1 MQNTKLMLAAVG
13 TFLITWALLGLIGY
27 LLSDSIS
34 YKECMTDEVTIFVMV
49 VFGWIPSTLVC
60 IDLLDKSC

>member
-1 MQNTKLMLAAVG
+1 MENTKLMLAAIG
-13 TFLITWALLGLIGY
+13 TFLITWAFLGLIGY
-27 LLSDSIS
+27 LLSNDVS

-49 VFGWIPSTLVC
+49 VFGWVPSTLVC

>member
-1 MQNTKLMLAAVG
+1 MQNTKLMLAAVI
-13 TFLITWALLGLIGY
+13 TFLITWVLLGLIGY
-27 LLSDSIS
+27 LLSNDVS

-49 VFGWIPSTLVC
+49 VFGWVPSTLVC

>member
-1 MQNTKLMLAAVG
+1 MQNTKLMLAAVI
-13 TFLITWALLGLIGY
+13 TFLITWVLLGLIGY
-27 LLSDSIS
+27 LLSNDVS
-34 YKECMTDEVTIFVMV
+34 YKECMTDEVTIFVVV

>member
-1 MQNTKLMLAAVG
+1 MKNTKLMLAAVI
-13 TFLITWALLGLIGY
+13 TFLITWVLLGLIGY

-34 YKECMTDEVTIFVMV
+34 YKECMIDQVTIFVMI
-49 VFGWIPSTLVC
+49 VFGWVPSTLVC